1 MRQMTEKSQS
11 VAIRI
16 RAETDPTPDIATVG
30 LFLYDLDSLYE
41 IVRLALDPAYKSYR
55 FSRFSLYRNGR
66 PLADQDRL
74 LVKRLK
80 LASPLE
86 VFATVAAVGG
96 AATTVAA
103 AVWTLVQI
111 VEKIYNLRLNHEKLE
126 LEVMKLQREAV
137 QPRLPLDLPDK
148 PLSSEKILKR
158 RAADEPLETLEKR
171 LASSTVRI
179 TEFEIEVI
187 EKTTSP
193 KRS

>member
-1 MRQMTEKSQS
+1 MTEKSQS

-179 TEFEIEVI
+179 TDFEIEVI

>member
-1 MRQMTEKSQS
+1 MTEKSQS

-158 RAADEPLETLEKR
+158 RAADGPLETLEKR

-193 KRS
+193 KRM

>member
-179 TEFEIEVI
+179 TDFEIEVI

>member
-1 MRQMTEKSQS
+1 MTEKSQS

-158 RAADEPLETLEKR
+158 RAADGPLETLEKR

-193 KRS
+193 KRL